1 VNDTAD
7 DEAFVALT
15 SKISRDRGF
24 GAASYKDTVMRRRIS
39 VRMRARG
46 TDDFASYSQLLDTDP
61 AEYEWLIAALTVNVT
76 NFYRNAEV
84 WDAVARLVLPELWST
99 SAARLNCWVAGCASG
114 EEAYTLA
121 ALWLQHQATHG
132 GRPSGAAR
140 TRIIASDIDAG
151 SLAASEAGTYA
162 GESFSEAPAGMRDRW
177 FVPTQEKAH
186 NGRWTAGPEL
196 RSLIRFERRDLLSDP
211 APAVPLHLITCRNV
225 IIYFDRESQETL
237 MQRFHDALVPGGYL
251 VLGKVETLLG
261 PSRALF
267 DAVDSRQRIYRR
279 S

>member
-24 GAASYKDTVMRRRIS
+24 SAASYKDTVMRRRIA
-39 VRMRARG
+39 VRMRARDAG
-46 TDDFASYSQLLDTDP
+46 SFDSYSKLLDSDP
-61 AEYEWLIAALTVNVT
+61 DEYALLIEALTVNVT
-76 NFYRNAEV
+76 NFYRNAEA
-84 WDAVARLVLPELWST
+84 WDAVARLVLPELWSQP
-99 SAARLNCWVAGCASG
+99 APRLNCWVAGCASG

-121 ALWLQHQATHG
+121 ALWLEHQAAHG

-140 TRIIASDIDAG
+140 PRVIASDIDAA
-151 SLAASEAGTYA
+151 SLADAESGTYA
-162 GESFSEAPAGMRDRW
+162 GESFVEAPPGMRDRW
-177 FVPTQEKAH
+177 FVPAKENEQA
-186 NGRWTAGPEL
+186 GRWTAGPEL

-211 APAVPLHLITCRNV
+211 APAVPMHLITCRNV
-225 IIYFDRESQETL
+225 IIYFDRASQETL